1 MKPIGNDK
9 INIRLQVFLS
19 HNGVSSRR
27 KAMEIVQSG
36 RVRVNGHVVREP
48 STPVDPARDHVTV
61 DGHGVADKHFEYIML
76 NKPAG
81 YVTTKEERPTAEN
94 VFKLLPEKYRHLV
107 TIGRL
112 DKNTEGLLI
121 FTNDGDTV
129 YKLTHPKFDVDKTYQ
144 VRVMGELN
152 AKEKSALM
160 SGVVIEGKKTA
171 PARIARVTVKDS
183 LTEFLI
189 TIHEGRKRQIRLMC
203 DKVGHK
209 VVYLKRLTQGPIRLG
224 GLPSGGWR
232 SLTQT
237 EINQLKRI

>member
-9 INIRLQVFLS
+9 IKIRLQVFLS
-19 HNGVSSRR
+19 RNGVSSRR
-27 KAMEIVQSG
+27 KAMEIIQSG
-36 RVRVNGHVVREP
+36 RVTLNGRVVREP
-48 STPVDPARDHVTV
+48 STPVDPARDRVTV
-61 DGHGVADKHFEYIML
+61 DGQGVADKHYEYILL

-121 FTNDGDTV
+121 FTNDGEAV
-129 YKLTHPKFDVDKTYQ
+129 YKLTHPKFDIDKTYQ
-144 VRVMGELN
+144 VRVRGELG
-152 AKEKSALM
+152 AREKDALM
-160 SGVVIEGKKTA
+160 SGVVIDGKKTA
-171 PARIARVTVKDS
+171 PARITRVTIKNG
-183 LTEFLI
+183 LTEFMI

-203 DKVGHK
+203 DTVGHK
-209 VVYLKRLTQGPIRLG
+209 VVYLKRLIQGPIRLG
-224 GLPSGGWR
+224 DLPAGGWR